1 MQKLTTCKCC
11 KGTGYA
17 IDHRATGEEFRKRR
31 EALGLT
37 QMQIAKALRI
47 SAPYVLRLETGQ
59 RSWSKELI
67 ESYEALLAKA
77 EKPANALKAAL
88 R

>member
-11 KGTGYA
+11 KGTGQT

-31 EALGLT
+31 EALKLT
-37 QMQIAKALRI
+37 QKQLAKALRI
-47 SAPYVLRLETGQ
+47 SPPYVLRLETGQ
-59 RSWSKELI
+59 RAWSEELI
-67 ESYEALLAKA
+67 RSYETVLERAQ
-77 EKPANALKAAL
+77 KPATALKAAL

>member
-1 MQKLTTCKCC
+1 MEKLTTCKCC
-11 KGTGYA
+11 KGTGRT
-17 IDHRATGEEFRKRR
+17 IDHRATGEEFRRRR

-37 QMQIAKALRI
+37 QLQIAKALRI

-59 RSWSKELI
+59 RSWTPVLI
-67 ESYEALLAKA
+67 DAYETVLSRA